1 MMPALRRLKTRPE
14 FLKVAATG
22 AKWVTPG
29 LVLQARRRPATRPE
43 GTAPERTA
51 SEGTASEAEAEQVRV
66 GFTVSRK
73 VGNAIRRN
81 RARRRLRAAA
91 MEVLP
96 EHGRSGCDYVLIGRA
111 GTLDRRYA
119 DLVMDLRTAI
129 QRIGERIGTKG
140 SQDRPRRPK
149 ASRGGTGGGPGG
161 GPGGGK
167 AKSGRGS

>member
-1 MMPALRRLKTRPE
+1 MMPAVGRLKTRPE

-29 LVLQARRRPATRPE
+29 LVLQARRRPATGPK
-43 GTAPERTA
+43 GAAPQGAAPQVAA
-51 SEGTASEAEAEQVRV
+51 SGAEAEQLRV

-96 EHGRSGCDYVLIGRA
+96 EHGRPDCDYVLIGRA

-119 DLVMDLRTAI
+119 DLVLDLRTAI
-129 QRIGERIGTKG
+129 QRIGEGKG
-140 SQDRPRRPK
+140 SRDRPRRPK
-149 ASRGGTGGGPGG
+149 GSRGVS
-161 GPGGGK
+161 GGGK
-167 AKSGRGS
+167 MKVR

>member
-1 MMPALRRLKTRPE
+1 MMPAIGRLKTRPE

-29 LVLQARRRPATRPE
+29 LVLQARRRPASPAT
-43 GTAPERTA
+43 GTARDVGA
-51 SEGTASEAEAEQVRV
+51 DRVRV

-91 MEVLP
+91 AEILP
-96 EHGRSGCDYVLIGRA
+96 EHGRAGCDYVLIGRA

-119 DLVMDLRTAI
+119 DLLADLRTALA
-129 QRIGERIGTKG
+129 RIGTKG
-140 SQDRPRRPK
+140 SKGRPRG
-149 ASRGGTGGGPGG
+149 ASSGEKVT
-161 GPGGGK
+161 
-167 AKSGRGS
+167 SGRGS

>member
-1 MMPALRRLKTRPE
+1 MPALRRLKTRPE

-29 LVLQARRRPATRPE
+29 LVLQVRRRPAIGPQ
-43 GTAPERTA
+43 GSA
-51 SEGTASEAEAEQVRV
+51 SEGTISEAEAEHPRV

-129 QRIGERIGTKG
+129 QRIGERSGTKG
-140 SQDRPRRPK
+140 SPDRHRRPQG
-149 ASRGGTGGGPGG
+149 SRGGPGG
-161 GPGGGK
+161 GPGGGSGSGK
-167 AKSGRGS
+167 ARSGRGS

>member
-1 MMPALRRLKTRPE
+1 MPAVGRLKTRPE

-29 LVLQARRRPATRPE
+29 LVLQARRRPATRPMGAAPE
-43 GTAPERTA
+43 GTAPE
-51 SEGTASEAEAEQVRV
+51 AEAEQLRV

-129 QRIGERIGTKG
+129 QRIGTKG

-149 ASRGGTGGGPGG
+149 GSTGGPRGGPR
-161 GPGGGK
+161 GGGK